1 MRQKKQ
7 MKCTNCGS
15 EAVKKNGHTHYN
27 KQNYQCKNCGTQF
40 VENGQNWFVSQAEK
54 ETIKKLLLERI
65 SLRGICRV
73 CGVSMAWLMTFI
85 KKVYSEL
92 PTHMNIEEKL
102 PEIKE
107 YLDDRMDEEIIKLM
121 DEAEGKKIEKKNAN
135 KSY

>member
-1 MRQKKQ
+1 

-107 YLDDRMDEEIIKLM
+107 YLDDKMDEEIIKLM

>member
-1 MRQKKQ
+1 
-7 MKCTNCGS
+7 
-15 EAVKKNGHTHYN
+15 
-27 KQNYQCKNCGTQF
+27 
-40 VENGQNWFVSQAEK
+40 
-54 ETIKKLLLERI
+54 
-65 SLRGICRV
+65 
-73 CGVSMAWLMTFI
+73 MAWLMTFI

-107 YLDDRMDEEIIKLM
+107 YLDDKMDEEIIKLM